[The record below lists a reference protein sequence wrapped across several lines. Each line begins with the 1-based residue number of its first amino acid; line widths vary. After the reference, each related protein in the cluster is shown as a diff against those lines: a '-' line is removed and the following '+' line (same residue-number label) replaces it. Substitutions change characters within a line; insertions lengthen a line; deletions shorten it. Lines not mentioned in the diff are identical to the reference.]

1 MCLCVPHIKILE
13 HPLLQTG
20 IYHFCTDIISQK
32 KRKEKKEEK
41 KDQATSPRS
50 GSFEV
55 RAPEPRELFN
65 LILSN
70 LSGSPFRFLTFSPL
84 FTLLQNYITPV
95 PEGYAIAICNLH
107 SSPKGAMS

>member
-1 MCLCVPHIKILE
+1 MLVPILIE
-13 HPLLQTG
+13 EARRLLIDVVGDHCSSRNSGLTG
-20 IYHFCTDIISQK
+20 
-32 KRKEKKEEK
+32 R
-41 KDQATSPRS
+41 A